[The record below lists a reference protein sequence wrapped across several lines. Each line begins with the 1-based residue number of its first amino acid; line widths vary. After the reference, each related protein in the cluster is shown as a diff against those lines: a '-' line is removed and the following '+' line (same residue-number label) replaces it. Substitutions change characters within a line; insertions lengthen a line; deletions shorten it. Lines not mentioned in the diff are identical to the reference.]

1 MATNPGTPSSTELAD
16 LLRDVILAGRLQAGT
31 RLTEADLSERF
42 EVGRGRVREAI
53 QQLARQG
60 LLNVRPN
67 RGATV
72 APEAP
77 KVVEDHIISLRRSL
91 ELFALESIF
100 DRLDDKAFQRWEE
113 ILDDMEAACARHD
126 YHGIAE
132 ADLAFHRT
140 LFEEAEL
147 PDLLVIW
154 ETVVGRIRS
163 HFLRMQWRQPRLLD
177 ILDEHRQLLKAF
189 RSSDLKT
196 ASQLLAAKIE

>member
-1 MATNPGTPSSTELAD
+1 MATNPSKPSSTELAD
-16 LLRDVILAGRLQAGT
+16 LLRDDILAGRLQSGT
-31 RLTEADLSERF
+31 RLTEAELSERF
-42 EVGRGRVREAI
+42 DVGRGRVREAI

-60 LLNVRPN
+60 LLNIRPN

-77 KVVEDHIISLRRSL
+77 KVVEELIISLRRSL
-91 ELFALESIF
+91 ELFALESVF
-100 DRLDDKAFQRWEE
+100 NHLSDEAFQRWEA
-113 ILDDMEAACARHD
+113 ILDDMRVACDRHD
-126 YHGIAE
+126 FHGIAE
-132 ADLAFHRT
+132 ADLAFHRR

-177 ILDEHRQLLKAF
+177 ILDEHRQLLDTF
-189 RSSDLKT
+189 RSRDLK
-196 ASQLLAAKIE
+196 ASLQLLSAKIE

>member
-1 MATNPGTPSSTELAD
+1 MATNSGKPSSTELAD
-16 LLRDVILAGRLQAGT
+16 LLRDDILAGRLQSGA
-31 RLTEADLSERF
+31 RLTEAELSERF

-60 LLNVRPN
+60 LLHVRPN

-77 KVVEDHIISLRRSL
+77 KVVEDFIISVRRSL
-91 ELFALESIF
+91 EIFALESVF
-100 DRLDDKAFQRWEE
+100 ARLDDKAFQRWEA
-113 ILDDMEAACARHD
+113 ILDDMKEACTRQDH
-126 YHGIAE
+126 HGVAE

-140 LFEEAEL
+140 LFEEADL
-147 PDLLVIW
+147 PDLLIIW

-177 ILDEHRQLLKAF
+177 ILDEHRQLLTTF
-189 RSSDLKT
+189 RSGDRK
-196 ASQLLAAKIE
+196 AAAELLAAKVE

>member
-1 MATNPGTPSSTELAD
+1 MATNPGKPSSTELAD
-16 LLRDVILAGRLQAGT
+16 LLRDDILAGRLQSGT

-42 EVGRGRVREAI
+42 DVGRGRVREAI

-60 LLNVRPN
+60 LLQVRPN

-77 KVVEDHIISLRRSL
+77 KVVEELIISLRRSL

-100 DRLDDKAFQRWEE
+100 TRLGDKAFARWEA
-113 ILDDMEAACARHD
+113 ILDDMKEACARQD

-140 LFEEAEL
+140 IFDEADL
-147 PDLLVIW
+147 PTARDLGDG
-154 ETVVGRIRS
+154 GRPDS
-163 HFLRMQWRQPRLLD
+163 
-177 ILDEHRQLLKAF
+177 
-189 RSSDLKT
+189 
-196 ASQLLAAKIE
+196 LALPACNGGSRAC